1 MKLIVKKITLIALI
15 SLTTVSGFAQKKT
28 DKKSVRQAKVQ
39 NLMKQEE
46 EGVIIFN
53 KQNAFGAKLNTD
65 GYALFYELGKA
76 KSVVKTN
83 LYWLEIGE
91 HKHPREE
98 KLTNSIAGIIAIG
111 NPFIY
116 GKQNNFYFAKLG
128 FGQQHII
135 GGKGNKNGVAVSAV
149 YGLGFSAGLL
159 KPYYLNVNNSANQEM
174 DIKYED
180 NKALF
185 LDDAQINGSS
195 GFTKGFKEMKF
206 VPGAHFR
213 LGTRFDYGRYNDV
226 LSAIEVGVQGEF
238 YSQKMPIMVNS
249 KEKNLFLNAY
259 VSLVLGKR
267 K

>member
-1 MKLIVKKITLIALI
+1 
-15 SLTTVSGFAQKKT
+15 
-28 DKKSVRQAKVQ
+28 
-39 NLMKQEE
+39 
-46 EGVIIFN
+46 VIIFN

-76 KSVVKTN
+76 KSVVNTN

-91 HKHPREE
+91 HKHPKEE

-111 NPFIY
+111 NPFVY
-116 GKQNNFYFAKLG
+116 GKINNFYFAKLG

-159 KPYYLNVNNSANQEM
+159 KPYYLNVNNASNQEE
-174 DIKYED
+174 DIKYDD

-185 LDDAQINGSS
+185 LDDTQINGAS
-195 GFTKGFKEMKF
+195 GFTKGFNELKF
-206 VPGAHFR
+206 VPGAHAKF
-213 LGTRFDYGRYNDV
+213 GTRFDYGRYNDV
-226 LSAIEVGVQGEF
+226 LSAIEVGIQAEF
-238 YSQKMPIMVNS
+238 YSQKMPIMVNT
-249 KEKNLFLNAY
+249 KEKRLFLNAY